1 MLTKCPADNG
11 DDMDSWSVDILKSL
25 EIKYTGYTLDH
36 DSKPRYDFLLADPT
50 NPGTTGGNK

>member
-11 DDMDSWSVDILKSL
+11 DDMDSWGVDILKYL

-36 DSKPRYDFLLADPT
+36 DSKPRYDFLLADPPNT
-50 NPGTTGGNK
+50 GTTGGNK